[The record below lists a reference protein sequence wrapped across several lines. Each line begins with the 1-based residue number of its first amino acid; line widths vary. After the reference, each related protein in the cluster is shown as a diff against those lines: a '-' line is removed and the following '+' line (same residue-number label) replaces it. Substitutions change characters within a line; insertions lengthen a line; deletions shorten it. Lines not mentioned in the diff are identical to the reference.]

1 VSLTG
6 PWSPGAHQVQIQFI
20 NDLYGGTAA
29 ADRNLYVN
37 SIGFNGVTASATTA
51 AMMSNGIDSF
61 TVGGATLVASA
72 PVDTLTLHL
81 AEDAW
86 NGNAQFSLLL
96 DGKQISTPQ
105 DVVAL
110 HSAGAWERVSF
121 AGTFGTGSHTVGVA
135 FTNDAYGGTA
145 TTDRNL
151 YINGIDVNRQH
162 YGTGV
167 TTLLGAGSAT
177 FNIITAH

>member
-1 VSLTG
+1 
-6 PWSPGAHQVQIQFI
+6 
-20 NDLYGGTAA
+20 
-29 ADRNLYVN
+29 
-37 SIGFNGVTASATTA
+37 
-51 AMMSNGIDSF
+51 
-61 TVGGATLVASA
+61 
-72 PVDTLTLHL
+72 LTLHL

-105 DVVAL
+105 DVIAL
-110 HSAGAWERVSF
+110 HSAGAWEPVSF
-121 AGTFGTGSHTVGVA
+121 AGNFGTGTHVLGVA

-151 YINGIDVNRQH
+151 YINGIDVNGQH

-167 TTLLGAGSAT
+167 TTLLSAGTAT
-177 FNIITAH
+177 FNITTPH